1 MFPQYSSV
9 AFRKLLDEL
18 NVVQSFSAK
27 GCPFD
32 NAVVEAFFKF
42 IKAEET
48 NRKNYFTLADLQIS
62 LFEYID
68 GFYDSKRPH
77 SAIHFLSPNDFEA
90 KFFSY
95 A

>member
-48 NRKNYFTLADLQIS
+48 NRKNYFTLADLQI
-62 LFEYID
+62 
-68 GFYDSKRPH
+68 
-77 SAIHFLSPNDFEA
+77 
-90 KFFSY
+90 
-95 A
+95 